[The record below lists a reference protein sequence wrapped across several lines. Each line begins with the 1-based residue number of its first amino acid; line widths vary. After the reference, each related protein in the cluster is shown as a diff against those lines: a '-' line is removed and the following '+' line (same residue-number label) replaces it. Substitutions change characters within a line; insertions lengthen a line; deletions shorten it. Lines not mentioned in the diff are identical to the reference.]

1 MRSTNSH
8 SSRIALTLLTLCGV
22 AIGQTMSAAEPPR
35 SGDQARTGV
44 WTDVTPAAMNLAP
57 NYDPSGNYGVND
69 VLADAARPGDFYA
82 FPNYQG
88 VWKSSDFGVTWK
100 KISPKGG
107 PLDLG
112 RAWGEA
118 IDKNPKRDPATPPRM
133 YACQGYGPARGAWVS
148 TNGGVDWTRY
158 ATGGKNEHVYN
169 FDTDPNDCLHVI
181 AANHD
186 DDHCYESTDGG
197 LKWADKGQIIAGGVP
212 GTHSSYV
219 WFITPDIWLSVSEAG
234 NGKHGTL
241 RTTDRGATW
250 TRVFSAEHAHGANQ
264 VFVDKGGVIYLPDTD
279 GIHKSTDQG
288 VTWTQ
293 VSKLQASSVVATPN
307 YLYASYGFPLLAHRF
322 DPNLQRAPRATGT
335 PWSTNYTPRPAM
347 VNGTKRAA
355 VAFDGK
361 DYVIVSGN
369 WCAAGIW
376 RYVEPK
382 IFPDR
387 LTSPG
392 P

>member
-1 MRSTNSH
+1 
-8 SSRIALTLLTLCGV
+8 
-22 AIGQTMSAAEPPR
+22 
-35 SGDQARTGV
+35 
-44 WTDVTPAAMNLAP
+44 MNLAP
-57 NYDPSGNYGVND
+57 NYDPSGNYGVNN

-133 YACQGYGPARGAWVS
+133 YACQGYGPRAGDWVS

-250 TRVFSAEHAHGANQ
+250 TRVFSAEHAARREPGFCQQGGRDLSARHGRHPQ
-264 VFVDKGGVIYLPDTD
+264 VDRPGRDLDPGLEAPGLFGGGYAELPVR
-279 GIHKSTDQG
+279 Q
-288 VTWTQ
+288 
-293 VSKLQASSVVATPN
+293 LR
-307 YLYASYGFPLLAHRF
+307 LPLA
-322 DPNLQRAPRATGT
+322 RAQI
-335 PWSTNYTPRPAM
+335 RPEP
-347 VNGTKRAA
+347 
-355 VAFDGK
+355 
-361 DYVIVSGN
+361 
-369 WCAAGIW
+369 AAGPAGHGHAL
-376 RYVEPK
+376 VH
-382 IFPDR
+382 
-387 LTSPG
+387 
-392 P
+392 